1 MHIFGAPDMFRDGCA
16 ALASAADV
24 SCLEISSRTP
34 ISLQTWS
41 VITKVDVP
49 LSNPNR
55 NHVFNIRKNGHC
67 LYNGPAARWRME
79 HSGTVVHLRDIFYN
93 VCLPTTPAL
102 RGISNVA
109 AVTDSTQLSFST
121 VKDHGDDLPRHR
133 DLSISISWSVVH
145 R

>member
-1 MHIFGAPDMFRDGCA
+1 LVPPTCFVTVAQLWHRQLMSHVWKSPPGRPFLGRHG
-16 ALASAADV
+16 L
-24 SCLEISSRTP
+24 SSLRWMSP
-34 ISLQTWS
+34 YRIL
-41 VITKVDVP
+41 ITF
-49 LSNPNR
+49 
-55 NHVFNIRKNGHC
+55 FNIRKNGHC

-93 VCLPTTPAL
+93 VCLPVTPAL